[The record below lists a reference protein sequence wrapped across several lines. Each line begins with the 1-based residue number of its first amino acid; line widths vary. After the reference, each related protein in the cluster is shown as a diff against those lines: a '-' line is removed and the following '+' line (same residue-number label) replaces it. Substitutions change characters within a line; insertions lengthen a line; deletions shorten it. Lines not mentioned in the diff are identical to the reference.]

1 MLMLLLLLSWAACV
15 AAASA
20 VGCVCSCVQSLQ
32 SSGQPEL
39 LERLNKNIGF
49 GMGLE
54 FREGEGRVAQPG
66 GICIV
71 CLQRRASSLHPQ

>member
-1 MLMLLLLLSWAACV
+1 MSALLLLLLSWAARV
-15 AAASA
+15 TAAAAAA
-20 VGCVCSCVQSLQ
+20 VIGCVCCCVQSLQ

-54 FREGEGRVAQPG
+54 FREGE
-66 GICIV
+66 
-71 CLQRRASSLHPQ
+71 